1 VNSAVKR
8 GEAAVAYRSL
18 RVEEGTK
25 KKAEEVPNDEVG
37 LSNPFIKRSLQQNE

>member
-1 VNSAVKR
+1 VCPLPV
-8 GEAAVAYRSL
+8 GVAYRSL